1 MRKAGKKT
9 KTTKLILLV
18 GVSSLLLVM
27 SACSST
33 QVLQDN
39 GDVPAPSLNPPE
51 NANQLASPGQIE
63 ESLPV
68 STETVQ
74 LSSPVTQTAPVSQV
88 KYTVKKGD
96 SFWKVAKMFDV
107 SVNELA
113 AFNNIDPKS
122 SLKVGQTLQIPP
134 AGLAEPRTVSVPAPS
149 DKTVKSSTKS
159 GDKSSSSVSSTAYT
173 VKSGDSLWT
182 IAKKHHISTKKLA
195 EANSLDS
202 KASLKVG
209 QKLVIPGTKASTATA
224 KTSTPAKTDKK
235 TTKVASAPAVAP
247 ASQNS
252 NQMNDLISQPS
263 KDSATSAPA
272 PVVPAVQAPSTPA
285 AVATSAPAAAAP
297 AAAPAPNYLPHTV
310 KDGDTWQTISDM
322 YGVSREDL
330 KKVNSSIAG
339 DSQPKSGTVVNIPEE

>member
-1 MRKAGKKT
+1 MRKAVKKT
-9 KTTKLILLV
+9 KTTKLILLA
-18 GVSSLLLVM
+18 GMSSLLLVM

-39 GDVPAPSLNPPE
+39 GDIPAPSLNPPE
-51 NANQLASPGQIE
+51 NANQLASPGQVE

-88 KYTVKKGD
+88 KYTAKKGD
-96 SFWKVAKMFDV
+96 SLWKVAKMFDV

-113 AFNNIDPKS
+113 AFNNVDPKS
-122 SLKVGQTLQIPP
+122 SLKVGQSLQIPP
-134 AGLAEPRTVSVPAPS
+134 AGLAVPKAISTPVSS
-149 DKTVKSSTKS
+149 DKAAKSTTKS
-159 GDKSSSSVSSTAYT
+159 NDKPSSSVSGAAYT

-195 EANSLDS
+195 EANGLND

-209 QKLVIPGTKASTATA
+209 QKLIIPGAKASTAKSATPA
-224 KTSTPAKTDKK
+224 ADKKATKVEAAPAVKPASQSSNKMNDLINQTSQDTTSADKASSVPAVQTPSTPAVAQSTPS
-235 TTKVASAPAVAP
+235 VASTAAVAP
-247 ASQNS
+247 A
-252 NQMNDLISQPS
+252 PT
-263 KDSATSAPA
+263 A
-272 PVVPAVQAPSTPA
+272 
-285 AVATSAPAAAAP
+285 
-297 AAAPAPNYLPHTV
+297 NYLPHTV

-322 YGVSREDL
+322 YGVSIEDL

-339 DSQPKSGTVVNIPEE
+339 DAQPKSGTVVNIPEE